1 VQFCRSKIRRHAAD
15 NREQGKSFLF
25 AVIGK
30 YSVIASASGA
40 RVGFAN
46 WAVEDWNSQGIGE
59 ALFFSLKYLEKG

>member
-1 VQFCRSKIRRHAAD
+1 MP
-15 NREQGKSFLF
+15 L
-25 AVIGK
+25 GK